1 MDELMRQYK
10 MNKDDSAMWKATLVE
25 SKNKIMELKICSPLN
40 TVFVWKTR
48 KNKKNYFGFSELLNH
63 QAEKNIIHR
72 LFNNN
77 NNHNLFRPNSD
88 ITLDS
93 QNPLLW
99 LQSLR

>member
-48 KNKKNYFGFSELLNH
+48 KNKKTTLGSLNFSITKDLSRKKHNS
-63 QAEKNIIHR
+63 QII
-72 LFNNN
+72 
-77 NNHNLFRPNSD
+77 
-88 ITLDS
+88 
-93 QNPLLW
+93 Q
-99 LQSLR
+99 

>member
-1 MDELMRQYK
+1 MKSYSGRVQEQNYGAENMFTFKYRLC
-10 MNKDDSAMWKATLVE
+10 L
-25 SKNKIMELKICSPLN
+25 KNKK
-40 TVFVWKTR
+40 KQ
-48 KNKKNYFGFSELLNH
+48 KNYFGFFELLNH